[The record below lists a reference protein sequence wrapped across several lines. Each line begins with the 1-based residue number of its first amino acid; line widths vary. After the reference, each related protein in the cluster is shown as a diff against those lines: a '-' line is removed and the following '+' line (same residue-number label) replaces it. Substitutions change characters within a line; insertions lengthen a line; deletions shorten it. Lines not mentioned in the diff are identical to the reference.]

1 MYVKYNCSGT
11 FNSATEVTG
20 NKFLQEILNACISIE
35 IYVNILEVSERN
47 GEKCV
52 NQVAEWP

>member
-11 FNSATEVTG
+11 FNSATDVTG
-20 NKFLQEILNACISIE
+20 KKFLQEILNACISIE

-52 NQVAEWP
+52 NQVAE